1 LTGKDAR
8 YYEGEKKPKIKHDRP
23 GLVSMVH
30 CGDNLYVTEYEI
42 TDFTLTYVLYI
53 VFYRVGSQFF
63 ITLGEDTTCSLD
75 EHIVFGEIAEGHDV
89 LLKLNETICDI
100 THRPYQDIRFELCY
114 KYIL

>member
-1 LTGKDAR
+1 MLSGPR

-30 CGDNLYVTEYEI
+30 CGDNLYVEFKKI
-42 TDFTLTYVLYI
+42 HFLTWRYLIIYMYV
-53 VFYRVGSQFF
+53 YRVGSQFF

-89 LLKLNETICDI
+89 LLKLNETICDVS
-100 THRPYQDIRFELCY
+100 HRPYQDIRFDFMS
-114 KYIL
+114 